1 MKVRNCI
8 SVVWHMKGMSLDV
21 DYKFGGYVSRLVSM
35 LTAITGRENV
45 NFDITTWA
53 ADKLVVVF
61 TKHFMFCLHLFK
73 FFSLLYILNV
83 FQYYSRVEINSTSI
97 DIVVKKSF
105 STKSYILLLKI

>member
-21 DYKFGGYVSRLVSM
+21 DYKFGGYISRLVSM

-53 ADKLVVVF
+53 ADKYFCVFCIYSVLLVLPYV
-61 TKHFMFCLHLFK
+61 
-73 FFSLLYILNV
+73 I
-83 FQYYSRVEINSTSI
+83 
-97 DIVVKKSF
+97 KKI
-105 STKSYILLLKI
+105 TNNL